1 MSFVPDLAVMMAYTA
16 TCVAL
21 FITPGP
27 DMSLFLSKTLS
38 GGRQHGIAAMAGA
51 QVGCIVHTLLAALGL
66 SALLNAS
73 ETAFTV
79 LKVVGAIYLAWMAYD
94 AIRNGSS
101 LNVRDASTDP
111 DVRRRGVWRTFL
123 MGIGI
128 NLSNPKVVLFFVTFL
143 PQFVV
148 ATDPNAAAK
157 MLFLGLYFVAIS
169 IPLAIVMILGAER
182 LVGYLKARPQALR
195 AMDWTFGGIF
205 GVFAVKILL
214 TQAGR

>member
-1 MSFVPDLAVMMAYTA
+1 MTFLPDNAVLVAYTLA
-16 TCVAL
+16 CLVL

-27 DMSLFLSKTLS
+27 DMSLFLSKTLT
-38 GGRQHGIAAMAGA
+38 GGRRHGVAAMAGA
-51 QVGCIVHTLLAALGL
+51 MVGSVVHTVLAALGL

-79 LKVVGAIYLAWMAYD
+79 LKIVGAVYLGWMAYD

-101 LNVRDASTDP
+101 LNVRGGSDP
-111 DVRRRGVWRTFL
+111 ELRRRGVWRTFA

-143 PQFVV
+143 PQFVSV
-148 ATDPNAAAK
+148 TDPHAASK

-169 IPLAIVMILGAER
+169 IPLALLMILGAER
-182 LVGYLKARPQALR
+182 LIGYLGTRPRVLR
-195 AMDWTFGGIF
+195 AIDLAFGGIF
-205 GVFAVKILL
+205 GIFAVKILL

>member
-1 MSFVPDLAVMMAYTA
+1 MTFLPDASVLLAYTLA
-16 TCVAL
+16 CLVL
-21 FITPGP
+21 FVTPGP
-27 DMSLFLSKTLS
+27 DMSLFLAKTLS
-38 GGRQHGIAAMAGA
+38 GGRRHGIAAMSGA

-73 ETAFTV
+73 ATAFTV
-79 LKVVGAIYLAWMAYD
+79 LKVVGALYLAWMAYD

-101 LNVRDASTDP
+101 LNVKTSDDGP
-111 DVRRRGVWRTFL
+111 DDRRGLWRTFL
-123 MGIGI
+123 IGIGI

-143 PQFVV
+143 PQFV
-148 ATDPNAAAK
+148 NAADPHASSK
-157 MLFLGLYFVAIS
+157 MVFLGLYFVAVS

-182 LVGYLKARPQALR
+182 LIGYLKARPKALR
-195 AMDWTFGGIF
+195 VIDWTFGGIF

>member
-1 MSFVPDLAVMMAYTA
+1 MNFVPDQTVLMAYTA

-38 GGRQHGIAAMAGA
+38 GGRRHGIAAMSGA
-51 QVGCIVHTLLAALGL
+51 QIGCIVHTVLAAIGL

-73 ETAFTV
+73 ATAFTI
-79 LKVVGAIYLAWMAYD
+79 LKIVGALYLGWMAYD
-94 AIRNGSS
+94 SIRNGSS
-101 LNVRDASTDP
+101 LNVRDNGADP
-111 DVRRRGVWRTFL
+111 DLQRRGVWRTFL

-143 PQFVV
+143 PQFVS
-148 ATDPNAAAK
+148 ADDPQAAAK
-157 MLFLGLYFVAIS
+157 MLFLGLYFVAVS
-169 IPLAIVMILGAER
+169 IPLAILMILGAER
-182 LVGYLKARPQALR
+182 LIGYLTARPKALR
-195 AMDWTFGGIF
+195 AIDWTFGGIF